1 MMALGKRMTREP
13 VLCTDSPA
21 FLVNH
26 VGRAFVP
33 ESQRILTDNIA
44 SAAEIDRILTGAPGF
59 KLGPFA
65 LADLVGIDVQHGVM
79 ESIYALFYNEPA
91 YQPFPLSAQR
101 VAAGLYGQKSGAG
114 WYTYKDGRRI
124 EPPPAPAPS
133 ARPKSVWVRP
143 SEHHP
148 ELQAPL
154 IEFFKQSGVTLETGA
169 KPSAEALIVLTPIG
183 WDLTTAVLDLKLDA
197 ARTVAVDV
205 LFGLK
210 GPRTL
215 MVTPAT
221 DPAMRDAAHGLLAAD
236 GQPVV
241 VINDSPGFVAQRVV
255 AQIVNIGCGIAQRA
269 IATPADIDKGTKLGL
284 GYPFGPLEW
293 GDRLGG
299 PRVLFILERL
309 QAFYG
314 EPRYRPSPWLK
325 RRARLGLPLSTP
337 EGRG

>member
-1 MMALGKRMTREP
+1 M
-13 VLCTDSPA
+13 
-21 FLVNH
+21 
-26 VGRAFVP
+26 
-33 ESQRILTDNIA
+33 
-44 SAAEIDRILTGAPGF
+44 
-59 KLGPFA
+59 
-65 LADLVGIDVQHGVM
+65 
-79 ESIYALFYNEPA
+79 
-91 YQPFPLSAQR
+91 
-101 VAAGLYGQKSGAG
+101 
-114 WYTYKDGRRI
+114 
-124 EPPPAPAPS
+124 
-133 ARPKSVWVRP
+133 WVRP

-154 IEFFKQSGVTLETGA
+154 IDVFKQSGVTVETGD
-169 KPSAEALIVLTPIG
+169 KPSAEALIVVTPIG
-183 WDLTTAVLDLKLDA
+183 WDLTTAVVDLKLDA
-197 ARTVAVDV
+197 PRTVGVDV
-205 LFGLK
+205 LFGMK

-215 MVTPAT
+215 MVTPGHR
-221 DPAMRDAAHGLLAAD
+221 PAMRDAAHGLLAAD

-255 AQIVNIGCGIAQRA
+255 AQIVNIGCGVAQRG

-293 GDRLGG
+293 GDRLGAG
-299 PRVLFILERL
+299 RVLFILERL